1 MKNELT
7 CEIVEDLLPSYV
19 EELTNDVTNEAV
31 RVHMETCET
40 CREKLETIKEPVLQ
54 EETVEEKEIDYL
66 KKTRRGYH
74 KKAIIGVAITAM
86 ALLLFFLVRTSVV
99 STGVEDSSLIDCT
112 IKVDETE
119 KFVYFCGNLVDSS
132 KGIADVSYEMEDGV
146 LEISV
151 RQTWTPIFYKNA
163 VAEHYYYEG
172 ELTQVRV
179 ENRIVWDH
187 GKEILPE
194 VANIYDTK
202 HLYIG
207 DPSANG
213 NSLRALGV
221 QKKLGDYTMELY
233 TTEEPYG
240 MALFLDENYSKES
253 VEKLEKWMKSYA
265 SAMIALIDNMNYMN
279 FSYQVEGKECTF
291 TFTEQQ
297 ADELAGQSVK
307 AMADNGADFQK
318 LMDILDLVQEV
329 ALYQQ

>member
-31 RVHMETCET
+31 RMHMETCET

-54 EETVEEKEIDYL
+54 EEKVEEKEIDYL

-86 ALLLFFLVRTSVV
+86 ALLLLFLVRTSVV
-99 STGVEDSSLIDCT
+99 STAVEDSSLIDCT

-146 LEISV
+146 LKISV
-151 RQTWTPIFYKNA
+151 RETGTPIFYKNA

-172 ELTQVRV
+172 ELTQVRLG
-179 ENRIVWDH
+179 NCIVWDH
-187 GKEILPE
+187 GEDILLD
-194 VANIYDTK
+194 VAEIYDTK

-221 QKKLGDYTMELY
+221 QNKLGGYTMELY

-240 MALFLDENYSKES
+240 MALFLEETYSEDT
-253 VEKLEKWMKSYA
+253 VEKLKKWMKSYA
-265 SAMIALIDNMNYMN
+265 SAMIALTDNMRYME
-279 FSYQVEGKECTF
+279 FVYHIEGKECTF

-297 ADELAGQSVK
+297 ADELVGQSVK
-307 AMADNGADFQK
+307 KMAGNVADFQK
-318 LMDILDLVQEV
+318 LMDVLDLVQEV
-329 ALYQQ
+329 ALYKQ